1 MNKIKNNV
9 FLKNVL
15 TLMTGTVIAQAVPIA
30 IIPILTRIFTPEDF
44 GLLAIYSAAVSI
56 LGAIVAGRYEV
67 AILLPEND
75 EDARV
80 LLQVSVLVAAIVSLT
95 IYVPVSIFNSQ
106 ISKFLGNDDIA
117 VWLYLIPISVFV
129 TGFYQ
134 ALTYWHNRGGRFKAT
149 ALSRVVQS
157 LFQGSAQTSLGFE
170 QLLGGLIWG
179 QLIGSFFGMAYLLK
193 KDRTDKLILDKIESN
208 KIKEQIKKYQKYPK
222 YGVFGALCDA
232 SAVQMPVLMLT
243 KFYSSS
249 VTGMFGLTFR
259 ILNIPA
265 SIISSAIAQV
275 LFKKVVEI
283 SHSEPEKLNKYI
295 IKLFILLFITY
306 LPIVPILFI
315 WGEPLFSLVFG
326 QQWGQAGVY
335 AGYLVIA
342 VAIRFAVS
350 PLSAV
355 LGLEQNIKM
364 GSLWQVLYLCTITVT
379 LYCSSSFSI
388 EAFLIAFVVHEVVLY
403 LIYFFLILKGTKEI
417 ANC

>member
-1 MNKIKNNV
+1 MNKINNNV

-15 TLMTGTVIAQAVPIA
+15 TLMAGTVIAQAVPIA

-44 GLLAIYSAAVSI
+44 GLLAVYSAVVSI
-56 LGAIVAGRYEV
+56 LGSIVAGRYEV

-95 IYVPVSIFNSQ
+95 IYVPVSIFNSE

-117 VWLYLIPISVFV
+117 MWLYLIPISVFV
-129 TGFYQ
+129 TAFYQ
-134 ALTYWHNRGGRFKAT
+134 ALTYWSNRGGRFKAT

-157 LFQGSAQTSLGFE
+157 LFQGSAQTSLGFV

-179 QLIGSFFGMAYLLK
+179 QLIGLFLGMAYLLK
-193 KDRTDKLILDKIESN
+193 KDRADKLILEHIEFN

-232 SAVQMPVLMLT
+232 SAIQMPVLMLT

-249 VTGMFGLTFR
+249 VTGMFSLTFR

-364 GSLWQVLYLCTITVT
+364 GVLWQVLYLCTITVT
-379 LYCSSSFSI
+379 LYFSSFLSI
-388 EAFLIAFVVHEVVLY
+388 EEFLIVFVVHEVVLY

-417 ANC
+417 AKR